1 MIPSSSTLRH
11 CYGYPVSSREIDIY
25 LANLSEPQRDAL
37 QHLRF
42 QILAEIPEA
51 EECISYG
58 LPAFRINGKVV
69 AGFGAFKNHLSY
81 FPHSGAVLP
90 SMADEIE
97 RYRHTKSALH
107 FTTQRPLPDSLVR
120 TLLAAKLALV
130 WSEAGGNASDHTNRR
145 TEARM

>member
-1 MIPSSSTLRH
+1 MS
-11 CYGYPVSSREIDIY
+11 GDEIDGY
-25 LANLSEPQRDAL
+25 LANLPEPQQRAL
-37 QHLRF
+37 QHLRC

-81 FPHSGAVLP
+81 LPHSGAVFP
-90 SMADEIE
+90 SMAEE
-97 RYRHTKSALH
+97 LEGYRHTKSALH
-107 FTTQRPLPDSLVR
+107 FSTQRPLPDSLVR